1 MNIDNRFH
9 DELLRVEDLTTWFYT
24 EGGIV
29 KALENVS
36 FSIKKG
42 EILGLVGET
51 GCGKSVTSSCI
62 MRLIPSPPGKI
73 MGGRILFGG
82 KDLLQ
87 LSSGEMRKI
96 RGKDISMIFQDPM
109 SCLNPVYRVGYQVQE
124 AIQVHHKEMSLT
136 KVIEKVKSLFGEVN
150 IPDPDTAIERYPH
163 QFSGGMK
170 QRVMISMALSS
181 HPKLLIADEPT
192 TALDVSIQ
200 AQILSLI
207 KKLQRE
213 YGTSILLISH
223 DLGVIASMAQKVAV
237 MYAGSII
244 EYGAVNDIF
253 NNPLHPYTKGLLGAI
268 PRLDRDQEWLQV
280 IKGTLPNLMHLPE
293 GCKFQA
299 RCECA
304 RLECSESRPSR
315 VEVEKGHEVACYVYT
330 SSR

>member
-1 MNIDNRFH
+1 MNTN

-62 MRLIPSPPGKI
+62 MRLIPTPPGKI
-73 MGGRILFGG
+73 MGGKIMFEDRNLL
-82 KDLLQ
+82 DL
-87 LSSGEMRKI
+87 SANEMRKI
-96 RGKDISMIFQDPM
+96 RGNEISMIFQDPM
-109 SCLNPVYRVGYQVQE
+109 SCLNPVYKVGFQVQE
-124 AIQVHHKEMSLT
+124 AIQVHQRSLSLS
-136 KVIEKVKSLFGEVN
+136 KVMDKVKSLFSEVN
-150 IPDPDTAIERYPH
+150 IPDPDKSIDRYPH

-207 KKLQRE
+207 KKLQKD

-244 EYGAVNDIF
+244 EYGTVQDIF

-280 IKGTLPNLMHLPE
+280 IKGSLPNLMELPQ

-304 RLECSESRPSR
+304 RPECSERRPER
-315 VEVEKGHEVACYVYT
+315 VEVEKGHEVACHVY
-330 SSR
+330 SQGR